1 MDIRAK
7 SGKEAFAAS
16 HAAVLT
22 GVQQYAVL
30 IDLFGLRSD
39 GATAVVYANAI
50 YETQFHA
57 NRLNPYR
64 GKTPRRVYTVVGR
77 AREGGKVAMLRRMS
91 VTPINSH

>member
-1 MDIRAK
+1 MDIRTK

-50 YETQFHA
+50 QGIRNTI
-57 NRLNPYR
+57 
-64 GKTPRRVYTVVGR
+64 PRESTEPFPR
-77 AREGGKVAMLRRMS
+77 
-91 VTPINSH
+91 